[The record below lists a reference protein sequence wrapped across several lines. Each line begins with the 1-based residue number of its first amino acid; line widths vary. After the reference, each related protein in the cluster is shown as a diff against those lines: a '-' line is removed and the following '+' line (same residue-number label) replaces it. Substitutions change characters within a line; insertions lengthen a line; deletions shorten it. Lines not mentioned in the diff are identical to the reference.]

1 MKKAVLGLIA
11 SGVFAVQAAFAVE
24 SIAVIDVQAAILS
37 SEQAKVKI
45 AELKKAT
52 SSDQNEIKELAQQIQ
67 ALQEKME
74 QDAAV
79 MSDTEKKNLSKEAQG
94 KVEEFQFK
102 RQKLQK
108 AQQAAQ
114 QELMGEMSPKL
125 EQAIQS
131 ILAEG
136 EYSLILERRAAIWV
150 SPELDITKKVTE
162 KLNSN

>member
-79 MSDTEKKNLSKEAQG
+79 MSDTEKKNLSKDAQG

-108 AQQAAQ
+108 AQQEAQ

>member
-79 MSDTEKKNLSKEAQG
+79 MSDTEKKNLSKDAQG